1 MFGWLAA
8 SALLL
13 TTACSDN
20 VALDV
25 AHGDTNGAN
34 TVTFTIMP
42 QTQELGTRA
51 DGDLDTRNKYIS
63 DGTKADMLIFAVY
76 KNTGTDDNP
85 IWEPDPEF
93 SKGSQ
98 IEGVKTEDLGY
109 AQNAIEVD
117 KYPVTIQF
125 YVTDNEAEYKVAFW
139 AQSKDCKA
147 YDTQDLQRVKVI
159 YDNAKNND
167 ELRDAFC
174 AVTENVF
181 TGNTKETQEVTL
193 RRPLAQVNVGTAGWD
208 YEGAAFL
215 KPSPVSYTQSKIT
228 LSGVAQY
235 YDILTGSTLDETAL
249 NAAIAANPEKFGEEG
264 SEDRKPTT
272 DATFDFNLIPAFIQ
286 DTAEEWKTTYKP
298 VTNEEFLQ
306 VDVNRNGQIDG
317 YWANDKNNQYVGWD
331 LYDGYRKGN
340 SRVLVQDEEGNYISK
355 TSKDLYNEGIMPTTE
370 MYKYLSMCYVLV
382 PTQTTNEDGSSTLNK
397 VTFEAKGFKETA
409 KGEDTA
415 TEPDEDTSGE
425 EGVVKTVFTI
435 HNVPVRKN
443 WRTNIL
449 GNDFF
454 TAVTTFHLDIVP
466 EYFGDYNYN
475 GWQYGTPDQG
485 GSWPEEKTYTVTFN
499 GQNNESTNGFFKF
512 YGNHNFGNGK
522 YTGTYNGT
530 SFTSALKMESST
542 EVVFTVPTR
551 SVVLIAQCT
560 TTTSNGKTTENTNTI
575 KINGEPLPISSA
587 TTPDN
592 SKNVR
597 LYVVSVPTGENKITR
612 GNGESGIFSVEVK
625 TFIIDDKTI
634 YPNIFVIGEDEDGNP
649 ETGDFDDKYPDYN
662 PKPKNEN
669 GNE

>member
-8 SALLL
+8 SVFLL

-25 AHGDTNGAN
+25 AQGDTNGAN

-42 QTQELGTRA
+42 QTQELATRA
-51 DGDLDTRNKYIS
+51 KGDLDTRNKYIS
-63 DGTKADMLIFAVY
+63 DGTKADILIFAVY
-76 KNTGTDDNP
+76 KKSTGTDGNE
-85 IWEPDPEF
+85 IWTPDPEF

-98 IEGVKTEDLGY
+98 VTGISTDDLGY

-147 YDTQDLQRVKVI
+147 YDTRNLQRVKVN
-159 YDNAKNND
+159 YKDALNND

-249 NAAIAANPEKFGEEG
+249 NAAIEANPKDFGEEG
-264 SEDRKPTT
+264 SEDRNPTT

-340 SRVLVQDEEGNYISK
+340 SSVLVQDEEGNYIHK

-397 VTFEAKGFKETA
+397 VTFEAKGSKETA
-409 KGEDTA
+409 KGEDT
-415 TEPDEDTSGE
+415 SGE
-425 EGVVKTVFTI
+425 EDVVKTVFTI

-475 GWQYGTPDQG
+475 GWEYGTPDQG

-499 GQNNESTNGFFKF
+499 GQNNESTDGFFKF
-512 YGNHNFGNGK
+512 YGKHNFGNGK

-530 SFTSALKMESST
+530 SFTSALKMEGST
-542 EVVFTVPTR
+542 EVEFKVPIR
-551 SVVLIAQCT
+551 SEVLIAQCT
-560 TTTSNGKTTENTNTI
+560 TTTSNGTTTENTNTI
-575 KINGEPLPISSA
+575 KINDEPLPISSA

-597 LYVVSVPTGENKITR
+597 LYVVSVPAGTHKITR
-612 GNGESGIFSVEVK
+612 GNGESGIFSVEVN
-625 TFIIDDKTI
+625 TVPKTI

-669 GNE
+669 GNG